1 MKYFIIAGEASG
13 DLHASNLMAAL
24 KKQDENAD
32 FCFLGGDLM
41 AAQGGKQI
49 RHYRDMAFMGIV
61 PVLLHAKTVLQ
72 NIKDC
77 KQSILDYRP
86 DALILVDYPSFN
98 LKIAQFV
105 KENLPNVPVYY
116 YISPKLWAWK
126 EYRIKSIKKY
136 VDKVYSILPF
146 EVEWFDK
153 RGYKVDYV
161 GNPCVDAVSN
171 RCHKNESRQEFLQR
185 NHLPDRPIIALLS
198 GSRVQEIKSCLP
210 MMLEAASAYPDYQLV
225 IAGAP
230 SIEKS
235 LYDNYLK
242 EGSAHIVFDET
253 YELLQQADMAVVTS
267 GTATLETALLRVPQV
282 VVYKMSGGWLF
293 HRFLELFIRVD
304 NISLVNLI
312 ANKRLVEELV
322 IEEFTVEN
330 LKKEI
335 NRLLQ
340 KEYREQVL
348 NGYDQLIDMLGSE
361 PVSEKTARLIIA
373 ELNKTG
379 KM

>member
-98 LKIAQFV
+98 LKMAQFV

-185 NHLPDRPIIALLS
+185 NHLPDCPIIALLS

>member
-41 AAQGGKQI
+41 AAHGGKQI

-98 LKIAQFV
+98 LKMAQFV

>member
-1 MKYFIIAGEASG
+1 
-13 DLHASNLMAAL
+13 
-24 KKQDENAD
+24 
-32 FCFLGGDLM
+32 
-41 AAQGGKQI
+41 
-49 RHYRDMAFMGIV
+49 
-61 PVLLHAKTVLQ
+61 
-72 NIKDC
+72 
-77 KQSILDYRP
+77 
-86 DALILVDYPSFN
+86 
-98 LKIAQFV
+98 
-105 KENLPNVPVYY
+105 
-116 YISPKLWAWK
+116 
-126 EYRIKSIKKY
+126 
-136 VDKVYSILPF
+136 
-146 EVEWFDK
+146 
-153 RGYKVDYV
+153 
-161 GNPCVDAVSN
+161 
-171 RCHKNESRQEFLQR
+171 
-185 NHLPDRPIIALLS
+185 
-198 GSRVQEIKSCLP
+198 

>member
-98 LKIAQFV
+98 LKMAQFV